1 MKSNV
6 AFKIGI
12 SGIVIALSL
21 GLFSIIQV
29 SSINSDQ
36 NIYGLGDA
44 MSLSCDQIDT
54 LGEVLDFSPTGNC
67 SDNPEELARTDK
79 YEKKSIYIGIGVF
92 GGILAIISMLILLYS
107 KRNKLENVN
116 PTVSNQ
122 LVDHKSAEDSLGNKL
137 LQIEELYKKGLLTEK
152 EYFEKRS
159 KFLEEL

>member
-1 MKSNV
+1 MKSGV
-6 AFKIGI
+6 ALKIGI

-67 SDNPEELARTDK
+67 SDNPEELARADK
-79 YEKKSIYIGIGVF
+79 YEKKSMYIRIGVF
-92 GGILAIISMLILLYS
+92 GGILAIVSLFMLLYS
-107 KRNKLENVN
+107 KRKNKESVS
-116 PTVSNQ
+116 PTVSNPP
-122 LVDHKSAEDSLGNKL
+122 LDDKSKEDSLANKL

-152 EYFEKRS
+152 EYVEKRS
-159 KFLEEL
+159 KFLEDL

>member
-1 MKSNV
+1 MKSSG

-36 NIYGLGDA
+36 KIYGLGDA

-54 LGEVLDFSPTGNC
+54 LGEFFDFSPTGDC
-67 SDNPEELARTDK
+67 SDNPEELARADR
-79 YEKKSIYIGIGVF
+79 YEKKSTYIGIGVF
-92 GGILAIISMLILLYS
+92 SGILAIVSMFILLYS
-107 KRNKLENVN
+107 KRKNRQSVSPAVLN
-116 PTVSNQ
+116 PPLDNRSQEVS
-122 LVDHKSAEDSLGNKL
+122 LTNKL

-152 EYFEKRS
+152 EYAEKRS

>member
-1 MKSNV
+1 MKSSG

-67 SDNPEELARTDK
+67 SDNPEELARADK

-92 GGILAIISMLILLYS
+92 GGILAIISMFILLYS
-107 KRNKLENVN
+107 KRIKIENMN
-116 PTVSNQ
+116 PTVSNP
-122 LVDHKSAEDSLGNKL
+122 LVDHKSKEDSLENRL
-137 LQIEELYKKGLLTEK
+137 SQIEELYKKGLLTEK
-152 EYFEKRS
+152 EYVEKRS
-159 KFLEEL
+159 KFLEDL